1 VARLF
6 TYGTLLVAEVMER
19 VAGRRLPAE
28 RAVLVGWRRRLLRG
42 ATYPGLVPAPAE
54 SVEGLLYD
62 GLDAEALARIDR
74 FEGALY
80 ERRELAVTLGSGE
93 SRPAFVYVL
102 RPEHRELVS
111 ELPWSEAE
119 FRARHLRDPLV

>member
-1 VARLF
+1 VSRLF
-6 TYGTLLVAEVMER
+6 AYGTLLVAEVMER
-19 VAGRRLPAE
+19 VAGRSFPAE
-28 RAVLVGWRRRLLRG
+28 HAVLLGWRRRLLRG
-42 ATYPGLVPAPAE
+42 ATYPGLVPAPGE
-54 SVEGLLYD
+54 SVEGLLYA
-62 GLDAEALARIDR
+62 GLDAGALARIDR

-80 ERRELAVTLGSGE
+80 ERRELTVALDSGK

-102 RPEHRELVS
+102 RPEHRGLLS